1 MTDDMGREV
10 RMRQKKMEILEKI
23 LGEQIEKLMRVMID
37 HSTSEKLMIVM
48 AHGKER
54 AEVMQRQ
61 IGLKEQRKQLEASM
75 RVIAE
80 LMAEYEGQAT

>member
-48 AHGKER
+48 AHGKQR
-54 AEVMQRQ
+54 AEVMQKQ
-61 IGLKEQRKQLEASM
+61 IALKEQRKQLEASM